1 MSNYHSFGHM
11 KFIPKVSS
19 EVFEKILFS
28 NPASSKEYE
37 WCDEYLKKIYE
48 EIKKEIFA
56 IEKPYT

>member
-1 MSNYHSFGHM
+1 M